1 MAYNPVDF
9 LKNLVPDDANMF
21 GASPNANMRKMAEM
35 GLLGDANYEDMLA
48 KANKQS
54 MFQGLLASGLSYA
67 AQPKNQ
73 GYGSI
78 LPYLAKAG
86 LSGMQA
92 AQSPYD
98 QMGKDAIMNQK
109 LQDMKRARDIQASQD
124 KFRESYGKPNVFEE
138 VQKGYSPSTAPV
150 APDATGQSTAP
161 NFGLVPNMETQGRF
175 NPNVMMNEA
184 VQSGALTFPQTL
196 DYMLKQQELKAASDI
211 AKRKAPKI
219 ETVREGDE
227 EVSFTYNEKTGNFD
241 EIARGS
247 AFAPK
252 EGKATHNNTPT
263 ELIVDG
269 KVVNAYLPTGSG
281 AIKGEKPIDATT
293 NKPIDSGF
301 SVKPK
306 PFTETQSENSI
317 HSSKMTAA
325 NNIFSN
331 QLENEDGTLNYDPT
345 AVNRQQVIG
354 AYYLV
359 GDASAALLN
368 KYNLTP
374 ADRQAAQAKKT
385 FINSILRKESG
396 AAIAQ
401 SEFDNADSQ
410 YFPQF
415 GDDKQTVINKRRT
428 RELVTATMKAA
439 ISGDPAAIQEIDRIS
454 AELSLYNP
462 SVKKGSASDAGGNEI
477 AVGEVKQGYKFIGG
491 DPNDKNSWQKVDNFT
506 SNDIPQ

>member
-1 MAYNPVDF
+1 
-9 LKNLVPDDANMF
+9 
-21 GASPNANMRKMAEM
+21 
-35 GLLGDANYEDMLA
+35 
-48 KANKQS
+48 
-54 MFQGLLASGLSYA
+54 
-67 AQPKNQ
+67 
-73 GYGSI
+73 
-78 LPYLAKAG
+78 
-86 LSGMQA
+86 MQA

-98 QMGKDAIMNQK
+98 QMGKDAMMNQK

-124 KFRESYGKPNVFEE
+124 KFRENFGKPNVFEE

-175 NPNVMMNEA
+175 DPNVMMNEA
-184 VQSGALTFPQTL
+184 VQSEALTFPQTL
-196 DYMLKQQELKAASDI
+196 DYMLKQQEIKAASDI
-211 AKRKAPKI
+211 ASRKAPKI

-227 EVSFTYNEKTGNFD
+227 QVSLIYNKKTNNFD
-241 EIARGS
+241 EISRGS

-252 EGKATHNNTPT
+252 EGKATYNNTPT

-269 KVVNAYLPTGSG
+269 KVVNAYLPTGDA
-281 AIKGEKPIDATT
+281 AIKGEKPINVTT
-293 NKPIDSGF
+293 NKPIDGSF
-301 SVKPK
+301 SIKPK
-306 PFTETQSENSI
+306 PFSDSQSKNFE
-317 HSSKMTAA
+317 HSTKMKAA

-354 AYYLV
+354 SYYLV
-359 GDASAALLN
+359 GDASEALLN
-368 KYNLTP
+368 KYNLSP

-401 SEFDNADSQ
+401 SEFENADSQ

-415 GDDKQTVINKRRT
+415 GDDAQTVINKRIT
-428 RELVTATMKAA
+428 RDLVTATMEAA
-439 ISGDPAAIQEIDRIS
+439 INGDPAAIRRIEEIS

-462 SVKKGSASDAGGNEI
+462 YVKKGSASDARGNEI
-477 AVGEVKQGYKFIGG
+477 TIGEVKQGYKFIGG
-491 DPNDKNSWQKVDNFT
+491 DPNDKNSWQKVGNFT

>member
-1 MAYNPVDF
+1 MAFNLDF
-9 LKNLVPDDANMF
+9 LKNLVPQGTNIFGAAPSANM
-21 GASPNANMRKMAEM
+21 KQMAEM
-35 GLLGDANYEDMLA
+35 GLLGDTDYEDMLK

-124 KFRESYGKPNVFEE
+124 KFRENFGKPNVFEE

-175 NPNVMMNEA
+175 DKDVMMNEA
-184 VQSGALTFPQTL
+184 IKSGTLTFPQTL

-211 AKRKAPKI
+211 ASRKSP
-219 ETVREGDE
+219 ETLKTRVGNEDITS
-227 EVSFTYNEKTGNFD
+227 VWDSSSNSFK

-252 EGKATHNNTPT
+252 EGKATHSNTPT

-269 KVVNAYLPTGSG
+269 KVVNAYLPTGDG
-281 AIKGEKPIDATT
+281 AIKGEKPIDVAT

-354 AYYLV
+354 SYYLV

-462 SVKKGSASDAGGNEI
+462 SVKKGSASDTGGNEI
-477 AVGEVKQGYKFIGG
+477 TVGEIKQGYKFIGG
-491 DPNDKNSWQKVDNFT
+491 DPNDKNSWQEVGNFT

>member
-1 MAYNPVDF
+1 MAFNLDF
-9 LKNLVPDDANMF
+9 LKDLVPQGTNIFGAAPSANM
-21 GASPNANMRKMAEM
+21 KQMAEM
-35 GLLGDANYEDMLA
+35 GLLGEGNYQDMLD

-54 MFQGLLASGLSYA
+54 LFQGLLASGLSYA

-78 LPYLAKAG
+78 FPYLAKAG
-86 LSGMQA
+86 LSGVQA

-109 LQDMKRARDIQASQD
+109 LQDMKRTRDMQARQD
-124 KFRESYGKPNVFEE
+124 EFRESYGKPNVFEE

-161 NFGLVPNMETQGRF
+161 NFGLVPNMEMQGRF
-175 NPNVMMNEA
+175 DPNVMINKA
-184 VQSGALTFPQTL
+184 VQSEALTFPQTL

-211 AKRKAPKI
+211 ASRKAPKI
-219 ETVREGDE
+219 ETVRQGDE
-227 EVSFTYNEKTGNFD
+227 EVSYTYNKKTGNYD

-293 NKPIDSGF
+293 NKPIDSAF

-306 PFTETQSENSI
+306 PFTDSQAENFQ
-317 HSSKMTAA
+317 HSTKMKAA

-354 AYYLV
+354 SYYLV

-415 GDDKQTVINKRRT
+415 GDDKQAVINKRRT
-428 RELVTATMKAA
+428 RELVTATMEAA
-439 ISGDPAAIQEIDRIS
+439 INGDPEAIKRIEEIS
-454 AELSLYNP
+454 AELALYNP

-477 AVGEVKQGYKFIGG
+477 TVGEIRQGHKFIGG
-491 DPNDKNSWQKVDNFT
+491 DPNDKKSWQKVGNFT